1 MDKLDQRTSTS
12 TSCCGNVVSGSSI
25 LYQQNPFQNLAV
37 FVENE
42 NIGIHNKVAYKM
54 TIEFIIIH
62 IYRLLVD
69 L

>member
-25 LYQQNPFQNLAV
+25 LYQNPFQNLAV

-42 NIGIHNKVAYKM
+42 NIGIHNKVVYKM

-62 IYRLLVD
+62 IYYRLLVD

>member
-25 LYQQNPFQNLAV
+25 LYQNPFQNLAV